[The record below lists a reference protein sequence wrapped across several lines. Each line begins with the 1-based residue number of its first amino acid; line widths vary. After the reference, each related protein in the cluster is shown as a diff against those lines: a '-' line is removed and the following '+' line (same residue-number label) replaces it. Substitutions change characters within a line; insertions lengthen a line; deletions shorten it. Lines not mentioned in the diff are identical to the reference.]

1 MKPTQ
6 TSSKVLPLLAFGPHP
21 DDVEFGCS
29 GVVLNDTLRLYR
41 IATDPRP
48 FIGART
54 GVDYAMALYPNDPIL
69 FGSLKEAGISAR
81 GF

>member
-1 MKPTQ
+1 MDRGNGSPR
-6 TSSKVLPLLAFGPHP
+6 
-21 DDVEFGCS
+21 ES
-29 GVVLNDTLRLYR
+29 GFQPQLYR

-48 FIGART
+48 FTRPHGRR
-54 GVDYAMALYPNDPIL
+54 VDYAMALYPNDPIL